1 MDQGIEAI
9 ANYLQNRHPELGRL
23 DPGQELIDSRILDSL
38 AFLEFILLLEEL
50 TGTEIGVDSVAREDF
65 RTLRAIERRFF
76 PAAAERAET
85 G

>member
-1 MDQGIEAI
+1 MDQGIEAVT
-9 ANYLQNRHPELGRL
+9 NFLRNRNPELGRL
-23 DPGQELIDSRILDSL
+23 DPDQELIDSRILDSL

-65 RTLRAIERRFF
+65 STLRAIERRFF
-76 PAAAERAET
+76 PAAAQPAEA